1 MKNKKQ
7 VVLASLIILVA
18 GFIQCSRTFEKT
30 AEEIA
35 ASKAGESAKSEKN
48 KSLIAEGKEIF
59 RFDTFGDEDFLERV
73 IAY

>member
-35 ASKAGESAKSEKN
+35 ASKAGESTKSEK
-48 KSLIAEGKEIF
+48 KS
-59 RFDTFGDEDFLERV
+59 R
-73 IAY
+73 